1 MSSTKSWI
9 FTVMTS
15 SSQRLK
21 NLQQCQNS
29 TLTDNWKTR
38 RYSKHTSSAQQWN
51 IRLCPHWQWHRV
63 TGRAPGKNFQKCVK
77 GSWSY
82 ITGCKL
88 WPVPHFEHFFF
99 SVSQTARGDGCHRRR
114 QADRTDPDLGGTE
127 GGGENMAELRFM
139 ICFNLSPSLPFLS
152 PRPSSSWDSC
162 SSFFS
167 LSFFQLMKNGR
178 RNITAWCSTTSRRW
192 GADCESPTVFTWD
205 WKSQGLFSFV
215 FLFLFNFL
223 TQGQCMSQ

>member
-63 TGRAPGKNFQKCVK
+63 TGRTPGKNFQKCVK

-139 ICFNLSPSLPFLS
+139 ICFNLFPLS
-152 PRPSSSWDSC
+152 PLPLPPPLVLLRLM
-162 SSFFS
+162 FF
-167 LSFFQLMKNGR
+167 FFLPQ
-178 RNITAWCSTTSRRW
+178 
-192 GADCESPTVFTWD
+192 
-205 WKSQGLFSFV
+205 LFSINEKWAKEYHSMVQYYQQKVRGRLWVSDCVYMGLKKSGTF
-215 FLFLFNFL
+215 
-223 TQGQCMSQ
+223 

>member
-1 MSSTKSWI
+1 M
-9 FTVMTS
+9 
-15 SSQRLK
+15 L
-21 NLQQCQNS
+21 NS
-29 TLTDNWKTR
+29 GIYVCALTD
-38 RYSKHTSSAQQWN
+38 
-51 IRLCPHWQWHRV
+51 QWHRV

-139 ICFNLSPSLPFLS
+139 ICFNLFPLS
-152 PRPSSSWDSC
+152 PLPLPPPLVLLRLM
-162 SSFFS
+162 FF
-167 LSFFQLMKNGR
+167 FFLPQ
-178 RNITAWCSTTSRRW
+178 
-192 GADCESPTVFTWD
+192 
-205 WKSQGLFSFV
+205 LFSINEKWAKEYHSMVQYYQQKVRGRLWVSDCVYMGLKKSGTF
-215 FLFLFNFL
+215 
-223 TQGQCMSQ
+223 

>member
-139 ICFNLSPSLPFLS
+139 ICFNLFPLS
-152 PRPSSSWDSC
+152 PLPLPPPLVLLRLM
-162 SSFFS
+162 FF
-167 LSFFQLMKNGR
+167 FFLPQ
-178 RNITAWCSTTSRRW
+178 
-192 GADCESPTVFTWD
+192 
-205 WKSQGLFSFV
+205 LFSINEKWAKEYHSMVQYYQQKVRGRLWVSDCVYMGLKKSGTF
-215 FLFLFNFL
+215 
-223 TQGQCMSQ
+223 